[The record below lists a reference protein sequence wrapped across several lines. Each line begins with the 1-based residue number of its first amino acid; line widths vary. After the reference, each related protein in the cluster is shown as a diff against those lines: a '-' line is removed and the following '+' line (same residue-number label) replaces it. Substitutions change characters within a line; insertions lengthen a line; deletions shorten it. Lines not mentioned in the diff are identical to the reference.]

1 MAYRCD
7 VCDKKTVHG
16 NTQIHRHSRWRF
28 RAPKT
33 KRTWVPNIR
42 SVKVETVGAMKEV
55 KMCMSCY
62 KRYSKDGKSF
72 LSGKKVKTLKGA
84 TVA

>member
-1 MAYRCD
+1 MALKCD

-42 SVKVETVGAMKEV
+42 SVKIVAKEGI
-55 KMCMSCY
+55 KEISMCMSCY
-62 KRYSKDGKSF
+62 KRYTKDGKAF
-72 LSGKKVKTLKGA
+72 LVRKQVSELKKFTIL
-84 TVA
+84 